1 MNVLIVEP
9 SRTVTS
15 ILTSLFGKYGL
26 DTRVAKNG
34 QHGMEMLEE
43 MQSDLLCFA
52 YELGDMDGVDF
63 FTAAK
68 SRKLVHHQPGLM
80 FSATQR
86 KTVINR
92 ALMAGVTECFSKR
105 NLDQLEHFIEQ
116 FAMSNRSRISG
127 RVLLVEDSPSAV
139 LFYRQILERMGLQI
153 VPSRSAEEAI
163 EIIKSENFDLVLTD
177 YVLAGSMSGY
187 AVIRA
192 IREQEGKRSL
202 TPILVI
208 SSFDDMARKV
218 EILRNGANDF
228 VGKPVVA
235 EELEVRVFNLIKS
248 HKLLNRLEQQHTVMK
263 DIATRDT
270 LTGLYN
276 RYHLNEIS
284 PGLIADALESGEK
297 LSLIVLDADRFKK
310 INDTFGHKTGDQVL
324 QQIARRLQ
332 KICRA
337 DDLVARVGGEE
348 FIVILPGMQISEAE
362 VRAEL
367 IRKQLE
373 DLKPCGIRVTASIGV
388 AELASTENYD
398 ELFQRA
404 DRAMYDAKT
413 NGRNKVEVAK

>member
-1 MNVLIVEP
+1 MNVMIVEP

-34 QHGMEMLEE
+34 QQGLEMLEE
-43 MQSDLLCFA
+43 KQSSLLCFA
-52 YELGDMDGVDF
+52 YELGDMDGVEF

-86 KTVINR
+86 KTVVNR

-105 NLDQLEHFIEQ
+105 NLDQLENFIEQ
-116 FAMSNRSRISG
+116 FALSNRSRISG

-139 LFYRQILERMGLQI
+139 MFYRQILERMGLQI
-153 VPSRSAEEAI
+153 EYSKSAEEAI
-163 EIIKSENFDLVLTD
+163 DLITGSSFDLVVTD
-177 YVLAGSMSGY
+177 YVLAGAMSGY

-192 IREQEGKRSL
+192 IRELDGRRAL

-228 VGKPVVA
+228 VSKPVVA
-235 EELEVRVFNLIKS
+235 EEMEVRVFNLLKS
-248 HKLLNRLEQQHTVMK
+248 HKLLNRLDQQHAVMR

-284 PGLIADALESGEK
+284 PGLIADSHESGEK

-324 QQIARRLQ
+324 QQIARKLQ
-332 KICRA
+332 GVCRA

-348 FIVILPGMQISEAE
+348 FIVILPGMQMSDAE
-362 VRAEL
+362 GRAEL
-367 IRKQLE
+367 VRQQIE

-388 AELASTENYD
+388 AELAQEESYD

-404 DRAMYDAKT
+404 DRAMYNAKT
-413 NGRNKVEVAK
+413 NGRNRVEVAR